1 MRPKKSVQICCF
13 CLTETIHFHHQK
25 FARFSKGIFCWGFKG
40 CRNPKNGI
48 RDSLRFV
55 QKQEQLLISRSMVS
69 RSHFKLSPH
78 STPLHL
84 SSSIFIS
91 SFFAP
96 DHLKF
101 APHIMQ
107 HSISS
112 FFSPDHLKFAPHI
125 LQHSNA
131 THRSGVSAITI
142 LAPQQPARPDMC
154 PPHFRPSPK

>member
-25 FARFSKGIFCWGFKG
+25 FAHFSKGIFCWGFKG

-48 RDSLRFV
+48 RDSLSFV
-55 QKQEQLLISRSMVS
+55 QKQEQLLVSRSMVS
-69 RSHFKLSPH
+69 RSHFKPSPH

-101 APHIMQ
+101 APHIM
-107 HSISS
+107 
-112 FFSPDHLKFAPHI
+112 
-125 LQHSNA
+125 QHSNA

>member
-25 FARFSKGIFCWGFKG
+25 FAHFSKGIFCWGFKG

-69 RSHFKLSPH
+69 RSHFKPSPH

-101 APHIMQ
+101 APHIM
-107 HSISS
+107 
-112 FFSPDHLKFAPHI
+112 
-125 LQHSNA
+125 QHSNA

>member
-25 FARFSKGIFCWGFKG
+25 FAHFSKGIFCWGFKG

-55 QKQEQLLISRSMVS
+55 QKQLLISRSMVS
-69 RSHFKLSPH
+69 RSHFKPSPH

-91 SFFAP
+91 SFFVP

-101 APHIMQ
+101 APHIM
-107 HSISS
+107 
-112 FFSPDHLKFAPHI
+112 
-125 LQHSNA
+125 QHSNA